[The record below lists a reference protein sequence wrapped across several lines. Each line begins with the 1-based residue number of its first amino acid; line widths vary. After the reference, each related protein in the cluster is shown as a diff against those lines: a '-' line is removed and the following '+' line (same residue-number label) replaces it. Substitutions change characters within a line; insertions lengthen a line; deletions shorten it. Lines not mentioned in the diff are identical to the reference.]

1 MSDDLAHDLA
11 HDAAHQHQT
20 GPADEATIVRTAVAA
35 NMRRQRL
42 ARGLSLREMSTVTG
56 LSKAL
61 LSQIEREV
69 ANPTIAALTKI
80 AQALDISFSELTRS
94 TLGAPEI
101 IRASSRD
108 DGSSG
113 ARLLFAMME
122 RKRFDLSEGILGPGQ
137 AGVFS
142 DHGRG
147 SIEYGYVVAGSVTL
161 DVGDDEYLLEA
172 GDCVRFAAEVQHAWS
187 TGSGQCT
194 LLTVVAYADE

>member
-1 MSDDLAHDLA
+1 MSDEAAYDLT
-11 HDAAHQHQT
+11 HQHQH
-20 GPADEATIVRTAVAA
+20 GPADEAALVRIAVAA

-42 ARGLSLREMSTVTG
+42 ARGLSLREMSSVTG

-80 AQALDISFSELTRS
+80 AQALDMSFAELTRS
-94 TLGAPEI
+94 SLGAPEI
-101 IRASSRD
+101 IRASSRA

-122 RKRFDLSEGILGPGQ
+122 RKRFDLSEGILSPGQ

-161 DVGDDEYLLEA
+161 GVGDEEYVLEA

-187 TGSGQCT
+187 TGSQQCT
-194 LLTVVAYADE
+194 PLTVVAYADE

>member
-1 MSDDLAHDLA
+1 MSDEAAYDLT
-11 HDAAHQHQT
+11 HQHQH
-20 GPADEATIVRTAVAA
+20 GPADEAALVRIAVAA

-42 ARGLSLREMSTVTG
+42 ARGLSLREMSSVTG

-80 AQALDISFSELTRS
+80 AQALDMSFAELTRS
-94 TLGAPEI
+94 SLGAPEI
-101 IRASSRD
+101 IRASSRA

-122 RKRFDLSEGILGPGQ
+122 RKRFDLSEGILSPGQ

-161 DVGDDEYLLEA
+161 GVGDEEYVLEA

-187 TGSGQCT
+187 TGSQQCT